1 MSEARVRLPFRAES
15 VFDLMTTAT
24 RFLAPIMVFALPV
37 AANAAPANSATMA
50 GTAQAEVVAPS
61 RVQLIE
67 NLRFGAMI
75 RPLASGSLTIAPDG
89 TETPAGGVVGN
100 TAMPQP
106 ADGRGPATFRIAG
119 EGSRHFLVKLPTR
132 VDITNGTAT
141 MRVDKFKTN
150 TTNGNGVLGPP
161 GIFELHVGG
170 TLNVGANQQ
179 TGSYSGTFDVTV
191 TYL

>member
-1 MSEARVRLPFRAES
+1 MKTAIRLVAQ
-15 VFDLMTTAT
+15 
-24 RFLAPIMVFALPV
+24 FLVLASPG
-37 AANAAPANSATMA
+37 AANAAPANSATIA
-50 GTAQAEVVAPS
+50 GTARAEVVAPS

-75 RPLASGSLTIAPDG
+75 RPLAAGSLIIAPDG

-119 EGSRHFLVKLPTR
+119 EGARHFLVKLPNR

-161 GIFELHVGG
+161 GTFELHVGG